1 MRCGCEGVHGS
12 RCGAGRATGPR
23 DRRAIAQ
30 SLTPCARCRLPAECG
45 AEDPAWLQ
53 GIGYAD
59 VADVCLR
66 ALHAPEAVNKTF
78 EVCYETTP
86 DGDTMGYELVAHMP
100 DRSTNILKQA
110 LVGLER
116 NT

>member
-1 MRCGCEGVHGS
+1 V
-12 RCGAGRATGPR
+12 
-23 DRRAIAQ
+23 
-30 SLTPCARCRLPAECG
+30 
-45 AEDPAWLQ
+45 Q

-78 EVCYETTP
+78 EVCYETVA
-86 DGDTMGYELVAHMP
+86 DQSSMEYELVAHMP
-100 DRSTNILKQA
+100 DKTNNFIKQA
-110 LVGLER
+110 LQSLER